1 VNATGSNGLDCCSDG
16 EMTQANLPDPEQL
29 ALRIR
34 RGERAAVASGL
45 NLLDNKLADARSR
58 SARLLAALS
67 GERWL
72 NDGHLIG
79 VTGPPGA
86 GKSSL
91 VCAMIREWRLS
102 GRTVGVLA
110 VDPSSRPELGGGA
123 LLGDR
128 IRIKNS
134 SHDEGLFIRSLANR
148 NQLGGVATEVWPMS
162 GLMLA
167 CFDIVVIETV
177 GVGQTE
183 IDIAEIA
190 DTVCYVAQPASG
202 DAIQYLKSGIIEI
215 PDVFAVNKSDLG
227 APARKTAAEIGRS
240 APRQDRREDWDYP
253 VCLVSASMNTG
264 IKQLQDHIDRHR
276 GFLVNAGLLGKQRT
290 RHHKAWVM
298 RLLKEE
304 FGTFGL
310 DLAGGLAAI
319 GERLSEN
326 RSGQFAEYERM
337 RQHILSRFKSDNSSS
352 NITIKE
358 HHHEQAVI

>member
-1 VNATGSNGLDCCSDG
+1 MSPAS
-16 EMTQANLPDPEQL
+16 LPDPEQL
-29 ALRIR
+29 ALRIQ

-45 NLLDNKLADARSR
+45 NLLDNKLAEARDR
-58 SARLLAALS
+58 SARLLALLS
-67 GERWL
+67 GERWHSG
-72 NDGHLIG
+72 GHLVG

-91 VCAMIREWRLS
+91 VCAMIREWRSS

-110 VDPSSRPELGGGA
+110 VDPSSRPDQGGGA

-128 IRIKNS
+128 IRIKNT

-162 GLMLA
+162 WLMFA

-227 APARKTAAEIGRS
+227 ASARKTAAEIGRS
-240 APRQDRREDWDYP
+240 APRQDRRADWDYP
-253 VCLVSASMNTG
+253 VCLVSATMNTG
-264 IKQLQDHIDRHR
+264 IKPFLEHIDRHR
-276 GFLVNAGLLGKQRT
+276 SYLSNTGVLSGLRN
-290 RHHKAWVM
+290 RHHNAWVM

-310 DLAGGLAAI
+310 GQAGGLAAI
-319 GERLSEN
+319 GRRLSEN
-326 RSGQFAEYERM
+326 QSGRFVEYERI
-337 RQHILSRFKSDNSSS
+337 RQQIMYSFKSSDKSSS
-352 NITIKE
+352 LTKE
-358 HHHEQAVI
+358 GAS

>member
-1 VNATGSNGLDCCSDG
+1 M
-16 EMTQANLPDPEQL
+16 MTPVNLPDPEQL
-29 ALRIR
+29 AARIL

-45 NLLDNKLADARSR
+45 NLLDNKLAEARNR
-58 SARLLAALS
+58 SASLLASLS

-91 VCAMIREWRLS
+91 VSAMIREWRLS

-162 GLMLA
+162 WLMLA

-183 IDIAEIA
+183 IDIAEIG

-202 DAIQYLKSGIIEI
+202 DTIQYLKSGIIEI
-215 PDVFAVNKSDLG
+215 PDIFAVNKSDLG
-227 APARKTAAEIGRS
+227 APARKTASEIGRS
-240 APRQDRREDWDYP
+240 ASRQDRREDWDYP
-253 VCLVSASMNTG
+253 VCLVSATMNTG
-264 IKQLQDHIDRHR
+264 IKPSFTIIL
-276 GFLVNAGLLGKQRT
+276 T
-290 RHHKAWVM
+290 
-298 RLLKEE
+298 
-304 FGTFGL
+304 GTASFSPMPVCWTNCGS
-310 DLAGGLAAI
+310 AI
-319 GERLSEN
+319 RVPGSC
-326 RSGQFAEYERM
+326 AC
-337 RQHILSRFKSDNSSS
+337 
-352 NITIKE
+352 
-358 HHHEQAVI
+358 

>member
-1 VNATGSNGLDCCSDG
+1 
-16 EMTQANLPDPEQL
+16 MTLANLPDPEQL

-45 NLLDNKLADARSR
+45 NLLDNKLAAARTC
-58 SARLLAALS
+58 SARLLASLS
-67 GERWL
+67 GEQWL

-79 VTGPPGA
+79 ITGPPGA

-128 IRIKNS
+128 IRIKS
-134 SHDEGLFIRSLANR
+134 PSHDDGLFIRSLANR
-148 NQLGGVATEVWPMS
+148 NQMGGVATEVWPMS
-162 GLMLA
+162 WLMLA

-215 PDVFAVNKSDLG
+215 PDVFVVNKSDLG

-253 VCLVSASMNTG
+253 VCLVSATMNTG
-264 IKQLQDHIDRHR
+264 IKQFQDHIDRHR
-276 GFLVNAGLLGKQRT
+276 SFLVNASLLGKLRA
-290 RHHKAWVM
+290 RHHSAWVM

-310 DLAGGLAAI
+310 DLAGGLAVI
-319 GERLSEN
+319 GKRLSEN
-326 RSGQFAEYERM
+326 RSGQFEEYESM
-337 RQHILSRFKSDNSSS
+337 RQHIISRFKSTSD
-352 NITIKE
+352 
-358 HHHEQAVI
+358 

>member
-1 VNATGSNGLDCCSDG
+1 
-16 EMTQANLPDPEQL
+16 M
-29 ALRIR
+29 RIQ

-45 NLLDNKLADARSR
+45 NLLDNKLADARTCST
-58 SARLLAALS
+58 RLLAALS

-102 GRTVGVLA
+102 DRTVGVLA

-148 NQLGGVATEVWPMS
+148 NQLGGVASEVWPMS
-162 GLMLA
+162 WLMLS

-240 APRQDRREDWDYP
+240 APRQDRREEWDYP
-253 VCLVSASMNTG
+253 VCLVSATMNTG

-276 GFLVNAGLLGKQRT
+276 SFLVNAGLLGKQRT

-310 DLAGGLAAI
+310 DLAGGLVTI
-319 GERLSEN
+319 GERLSGN
-326 RSGQFAEYERM
+326 RSSHFAEYERM

-358 HHHEQAVI
+358 HHHEQAII

>member
-1 VNATGSNGLDCCSDG
+1 
-16 EMTQANLPDPEQL
+16 MTHVSLPDPEQL
-29 ALRIR
+29 AARIL

-45 NLLDNKLADARSR
+45 NLLDNKLGEARSR
-58 SARLLAALS
+58 AIRLLACLS
-67 GERWL
+67 GEQWL
-72 NDGHLIG
+72 NGGHLIG
-79 VTGPPGA
+79 ITGPPGA

-91 VCAMIREWRLS
+91 VSAMIREWRLS

-110 VDPSSRPELGGGA
+110 VDPSSRPEVGGGA

-148 NQLGGVATEVWPMS
+148 NQLGGVAAEVWPMS
-162 GLMLA
+162 WLMFA
-167 CFDIVVIETV
+167 CFDIVVVETV

-240 APRQDRREDWDYP
+240 APCQDRRENWNYP
-253 VCLVSASMNTG
+253 VCLVSATMNTG
-264 IKQLQDHIDRHR
+264 IKQFLDHIDRHR
-276 GFLVNAGLLGKQRT
+276 RFLADTGLLGKLRA
-290 RHHKAWVM
+290 RHHNAWMM

-304 FGTFGL
+304 FGSFGL
-310 DLAGGLAAI
+310 DLVGGRAAI
-319 GERLSEN
+319 GERLGEN
-326 RSGQFAEYERM
+326 RSSQFEQYQRM
-337 RQHILSRFKSDNSSS
+337 RQQIVSRFKSSD
-352 NITIKE
+352 
-358 HHHEQAVI
+358 

>member
-1 VNATGSNGLDCCSDG
+1 MAS
-16 EMTQANLPDPEQL
+16 
-29 ALRIR
+29 RIR

-45 NLLDNKLADARSR
+45 NLLDNKRGEARTC
-58 SARLLAALS
+58 SARLLASLS
-67 GERWL
+67 GDRWL
-72 NDGHLIG
+72 NEGHLIG

-91 VCAMIREWRLS
+91 VSAMIRAWRLS

-128 IRIKNS
+128 IRIKNT

-148 NQLGGVATEVWPMS
+148 NQMGGVATEVWPMS
-162 GLMLA
+162 WLMLA

-183 IDIAEIA
+183 IEIAEIA

-215 PDVFAVNKSDLG
+215 PDIFAVNKSDLG
-227 APARKTAAEIGRS
+227 AAARKTAAEIGRS
-240 APRQDRREDWDYP
+240 APRQDRREEWDYP
-253 VCLVSASMNTG
+253 VCLVSATMNTG
-264 IKQLQDHIDRHR
+264 IKELQEHIDRHR
-276 GFLVNAGLLGKQRT
+276 GFLASSALLGKLRV
-290 RHHKAWVM
+290 RHHSAWVI

-310 DLAGGLAAI
+310 ELVGGLTGI
-319 GERLSEN
+319 GERLSGN
-326 RSGQFAEYERM
+326 RSGQFQEYDLM
-337 RQHILSRFKSDNSSS
+337 RQHILSRFKLSD
-352 NITIKE
+352 
-358 HHHEQAVI
+358 